1 MLEGEDNFAAEIP
14 IDHDGTGA
22 LKRRT
27 VAHTCPAQHAIRF
40 AGPGVEFEFK
50 WQPTGRT
57 LRIGKEINLLPA
69 RPAQDARAFDGGV
82 TRRALRRQQDVQR
95 PAGDVPEMGSVYG
108 AAPLCHT
115 CTMTD
120 SITVFNRRAVRRHRD
135 RAARG
140 GGEDSDLLFRES
152 AERLLDRLDD
162 VTRSFPLALEFGCR
176 SGEMGK
182 TLRGRSGIDTL
193 VQCDLSEAMAAQAGG
208 MALAADEEALP
219 FTDAVFDLVIGNLS
233 LHWVNDLPGALIQMR
248 RALKPDGLFLAAM
261 FGGDTLIE
269 LRQALAEAEIAE
281 EDGLSPRVS
290 PMAEVRDLGGLLQRA
305 GLALPVVDS
314 ETLTV
319 MYPDPMALMADLRAM
334 GETNAAVESRK
345 GFTRPATLAAA
356 AARYSDL
363 FATSDGAIPATFQII
378 TLTGWAPDASQQQP
392 LQPGS
397 ATSRLA
403 DALDAEEHPL
413 PDKARPT

>member
-1 MLEGEDNFAAEIP
+1 MSDS
-14 IDHDGTGA
+14 
-22 LKRRT
+22 
-27 VAHTCPAQHAIRF
+27 
-40 AGPGVEFEFK
+40 FE
-50 WQPTGRT
+50 
-57 LRIGKEINLLPA
+57 
-69 RPAQDARAFDGGV
+69 
-82 TRRALRRQQDVQR
+82 
-95 PAGDVPEMGSVYG
+95 
-108 AAPLCHT
+108 
-115 CTMTD
+115 
-120 SITVFNRRAVRRHRD
+120 VFNRQTVRRHRD
-135 RAARG
+135 RAAVG
-140 GGEDSDLLFRES
+140 LDDHDFLFRES
-152 AERLLDRLDD
+152 AERLCDRLLD
-162 VTRSFPLALEFGCR
+162 VKRTFLMALDLGCHTGQLARVLCAGDRPGGPGGIE
-176 SGEMGK
+176 
-182 TLRGRSGIDTL
+182 TLI
-193 VQCDLSEAMAAQAGG
+193 QCDLSPAMAQRAGPS
-208 MALAADEEALP
+208 ALAADEEALP
-219 FTDAVFDLVIGNLS
+219 FAGETFDLIISNLS
-233 LHWVNDLPGALIQMR
+233 LHWVNDLPGALAQIR
-248 RALKPDGLFLAAM
+248 RALKPDGLFLASM
-261 FGGDTLIE
+261 LGGETLRE

-281 EDGLSPRVS
+281 EDGLSPRIS

-363 FATSDGAIPATFQII
+363 FATSDGAIPVTFQII